1 MDSIILY
8 GLLGASLLFLFVA
21 VAAVATA
28 SANTVNESLKLYQSQ
43 FTENAEVALK
53 DVFIFANAQV
63 LFLLNIVALFVVPV
77 LLHLNFGVLIVTVG
91 SFVIL
96 LVLPR
101 IVYTNL
107 RTKRLKSIEDQL
119 PDAFIMLSNSLQ
131 AGASLNMA
139 LEDLVR
145 QSPAPLNQEFGLLV
159 RRIRLGS
166 TLDEA
171 LVELEQRIPIPSFI
185 MASSAMRISREVGG
199 NLVETINAMADTL
212 RKKKAMEGKI
222 QSLTAQGRAQG
233 IFMSVLPLLM
243 GVALS
248 FLEPEAMSQL
258 IETNSGM
265 VVLAIMITMQVLGFM
280 FIRKITNIDA

>member
-1 MDSIILY
+1 MDSVIQF
-8 GLLGASLLFLFVA
+8 GLLGATLLFLFVA

-43 FTENAEVALK
+43 FTENAEVALR

-63 LFLLNIVALFVVPV
+63 LFFLNIVALLVVPI
-77 LLHLNFGVLIVTVG
+77 LLHLNFGVLIVTAG

-101 IVYTNL
+101 IVYTGL

-171 LVELEQRIPIPSFI
+171 LVELEQRIPISSFI

-265 VVLAIMITMQVLGFM
+265 VVLSIMITMQVLGFM